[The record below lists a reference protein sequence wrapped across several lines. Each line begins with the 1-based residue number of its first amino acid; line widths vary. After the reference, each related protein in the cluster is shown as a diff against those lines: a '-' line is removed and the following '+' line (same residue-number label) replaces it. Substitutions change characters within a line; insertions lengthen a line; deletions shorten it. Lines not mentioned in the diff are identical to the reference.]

1 MVGAETTGTQVRR
14 SLPDA
19 RRGYPGVAAVALT
32 GRSGRSVET
41 DSSRGEGE
49 RGQRRGRGREGAGA
63 VQVSEFGG
71 VGADRLLGR
80 IPHRGGNLAG
90 CGPNTKRGR

>member
-1 MVGAETTGTQVRR
+1 MGGAEIKGAQVGRK
-14 SLPDA
+14 LPDA
-19 RRGYPGVAAVALT
+19 RQGYPGVAAVVLT
-32 GRSGRSVET
+32 RRSGRSVET

-90 CGPNTKRGR
+90 SGPNTKRGR